1 MIEKQG
7 IVKYA
12 KIMKRLFWVM
22 SIVVLPLFMLCLVYA
37 FMGFAAF
44 WIITPVLGVAYLTVY
59 GFYAM
64 RLSMGTVTGIEVTDK
79 VVHVRTPRKTFT
91 YDVRMGCIAVRVKK
105 NKFICTFRTE
115 DSKDTFL
122 FYRRVLFS
130 PYYQEQFTKEEVAQF
145 YPKLEGI
152 A

>member
-12 KIMKRLFWVM
+12 KIMKRLFVVM

-44 WIITPVLGVAYLTVY
+44 WIITPVLGVGYLTAY

-79 VVHVRTPRKTFT
+79 VVHVKTPRKTFT